1 MGRAIVREPS
11 AFLMDE
17 PLSNL
22 DAKLRVQMRSEV
34 TRIQR
39 QVGVATLYVTHDQV
53 EAMTMGVRVAVIR
66 SGSLQQCDSPKA
78 IYDHPA
84 NIFVASFMGAPPMNL
99 LEGSLGEG
107 ARSVKIGSQTI
118 SLPDEVSSVSSELRK
133 WANKAVVV
141 GVRPEDLSIASTPSE
156 TSKAGFCTLSGEIV
170 IVEEL
175 GFEQLVHFAIDANV
189 IVSESEPRAEDEMA
203 QLGGSARKSEC
214 IARVDARI
222 QLKAGDRVEFGIV
235 PSRLHFFDPVGGSAI
250 GSCD

>member
-1 MGRAIVREPS
+1 MG
-11 AFLMDE
+11 D
-17 PLSNL
+17 
-22 DAKLRVQMRSEV
+22 
-34 TRIQR
+34 
-39 QVGVATLYVTHDQV
+39 
-53 EAMTMGVRVAVIR
+53 RVAVIR

-99 LEGSLGEG
+99 FEGLIGEG

-118 SLPDEVSSVSSELRK
+118 SLPDEVSAANSKLRQ
-133 WANKAVVV
+133 WGNKTVVV
-141 GVRPEDLSIASTPSE
+141 GVRPEDLSITSTPSE
-156 TSKAGFCTLSGEIV
+156 TSKEGFCTLRGEIV

-175 GFEQLVHFAIDANV
+175 GFEQLVHFSTDAHV
-189 IVSESEPRAEDEMA
+189 IVSEREPQAEDELA
-203 QLGGSARKSEC
+203 QLGGSARNSEC

-250 GSCD
+250 GSRE